1 MILKGKYSID
11 APRVFTSY
19 VLLSVIFIIWGIIS
33 IMNNYKFKYI
43 ISFFALLSIFFCII
57 FLHTTRRG
65 KFNIWNNVVDTI
77 NIDSNIKYLDLG
89 CGRGAILYLIVKRL
103 DFINKGMG
111 IDLWKNNDQY
121 ENNIEK
127 TKENAIAEGV
137 ENKIELITADM
148 MKLPFRN
155 ESFDLITSN
164 LAIHN
169 IKDKNGRRKAL
180 EEAYRV
186 LKENGELIIVDI
198 GNIKEYKLIFEELRL
213 KDIIYKNT
221 GYNGWWPGPWMPTYL
236 IRGKK

>member
-19 VLLSVIFIIWGIIS
+19 VLLSVIFIILNILS
-33 IMNNYKFKYI
+33 IVNNYEIKYV
-43 ISFFALLSIFFCII
+43 ISFLALLGICFCII

-65 KFNIWNNVVDTI
+65 KFNIWNSIANTI
-77 NIDSNIKYLDLG
+77 NINSNMKYLDLG
-89 CGRGAILYLIVKRL
+89 CGRGAILYLILKRVN
-103 DFINKGMG
+103 FISKGIG

-121 ENNIEK
+121 ENNIQK

-137 ENKIELITADM
+137 ENKTELITADM
-148 MKLPFRN
+148 MKLPFED

-198 GNIKEYKLIFEELRL
+198 GKIKEYKSIFEELRL
-213 KDIIYKNT
+213 KNITYKNT